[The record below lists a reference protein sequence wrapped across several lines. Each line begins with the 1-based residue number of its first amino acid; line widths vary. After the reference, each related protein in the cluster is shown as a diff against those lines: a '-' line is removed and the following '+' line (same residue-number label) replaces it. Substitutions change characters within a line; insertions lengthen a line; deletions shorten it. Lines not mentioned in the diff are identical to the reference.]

1 MTHRTAVQR
10 RAAKEV
16 RLAEDEKA
24 VLDLRKQGC
33 TYAEVAERLGMSSAS
48 QAYRV
53 AQRAL
58 AELPRESAEEVRAME
73 LERLDAMH
81 RAVWDAA
88 ISGDLDAF
96 DRALKVAESRRKL
109 LGLDAP
115 QKHQHAHVVA
125 TYEQLDAP
133 SRLAQLDDAIAT
145 LTAERDALRAEVA
158 LEVKTR
164 PGASS
169 GQQQGMTG
177 YVLPGT
183 SNGGDDG

>member
-1 MTHRTAVQR
+1 VTHRTAVQR

-125 TYEQLDAP
+125 TYERLQPLEKRARLVEAIAALQAELAELDA
-133 SRLAQLDDAIAT
+133 
-145 LTAERDALRAEVA
+145 V
-158 LEVKTR
+158 EVK
-164 PGASS
+164 
-169 GQQQGMTG
+169 
-177 YVLPGT
+177 
-183 SNGGDDG
+183 

>member
-24 VLDLRKQGC
+24 VLDLRKQWC

-125 TYEQLDAP
+125 TYEQLQP
-133 SRLAQLDDAIAT
+133 LEKRAQLVEAIAA
-145 LTAERDALRAEVA
+145 LQGELAALDATVEV
-158 LEVKTR
+158 E
-164 PGASS
+164 
-169 GQQQGMTG
+169 
-177 YVLPGT
+177 
-183 SNGGDDG
+183 